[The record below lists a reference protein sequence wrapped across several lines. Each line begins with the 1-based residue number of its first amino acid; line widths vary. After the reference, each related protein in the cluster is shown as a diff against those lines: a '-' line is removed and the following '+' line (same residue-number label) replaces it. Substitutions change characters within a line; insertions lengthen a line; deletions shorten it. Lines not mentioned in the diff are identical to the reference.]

1 MTLGHIERNAIL
13 SIFEQIGDHAVSDE
27 YEAVFK
33 YLEDDKL
40 FVVRCGK
47 LTERFNEM
55 DRAAHLNITLKIGP
69 YVHTFTGNAKAKRRG
84 DMVLIEQITDIHSF
98 SRRQFDRDE
107 LRVGIR
113 VFNLNK
119 EETTGNS
126 FEINKDRHVLSD
138 LTFDLSAGGFCIIT
152 NQNIDAKY
160 DPYYLAEFA
169 FSEMDY
175 FRLPSQ
181 IMRRECC
188 KRTKIGRN
196 DYGFEFIF
204 DNIPDEQERLENA
217 IVIKKL
223 ASMKL

>member
-1 MTLGHIERNAIL
+1 MTLGHIERNAVL
-13 SIFEQIGDHAVSDE
+13 SIFEQIGDRAVSDE
-27 YEAVFK
+27 YEAVYK
-33 YLEDDKL
+33 YLEEDKL
-40 FVVRCGK
+40 FIVQCK
-47 LTERFNEM
+47 QLAERYDNL

-69 YVHTFTGNAKAKRRG
+69 YVHTFTGNAQGKRKG
-84 DMVLIEQITDIHSF
+84 GMVLIEQLTDIMTF

-113 VFNLNK
+113 VFDLPK
-119 EETTGNS
+119 TEIAGS
-126 FEINKDRHVLSD
+126 MFEIYKERHVLSD

-152 NQNIDAKY
+152 NQSINAVY

-169 FSEMDY
+169 FSEKDY

-181 IMRRECC
+181 LVRRENCQ
-188 KRTKIGRN
+188 RTKIGRN

-204 DNIPDEQERLENA
+204 ENLPEEQDRLENA

-223 ASMKL
+223 ASLKL